1 MDKEPAGL
9 TASPPN
15 RFPTT
20 QGVPMDAAQIA
31 QIQEQALNNELA
43 NLYSQKVLM
52 EMKVADAATPTGDPK
67 VDADLEKA
75 AINAKSMIVGQ
86 TRMIA
91 SREARLAEIASKA

>member
-1 MDKEPAGL
+1 
-9 TASPPN
+9 
-15 RFPTT
+15 
-20 QGVPMDAAQIA
+20 MDAAQIA

-75 AINAKSMIVGQ
+75 AGEIVY
-86 TRMIA
+86 
-91 SREARLAEIASKA
+91 EKK